1 MNGVNCIVKDGN
13 ETFGGS
19 HFVVHYNLTDVELQC
34 STPKTYIMLYI
45 NFTSM
50 EELQGTSSCL

>member
-19 HFVVHYNLTDVELQC
+19 HFVVLYNLTDVKLQC

-50 EELQGTSSCL
+50 EKL